1 MVKVYYRRIETID
14 DETKKYILSKLSKK
28 ALIRLQQKNNPHLYN
43 ASLCA
48 LSLLNK
54 EQMADLDYTEA
65 GRPFFSTMDADIS
78 ISHSNDLVAV
88 AVSDSKENRVGVDVE
103 PISEQNTDTL
113 KRFAERFFTEDEM
126 ISFSSGTTLT
136 EIWTKKEALFKRLKN
151 FHGILLN
158 LDSSHP
164 EDFDAFFTTINIDAS
179 ILTLCASTGEK
190 IDFIK
195 K

>member
-88 AVSDSKENRVGVDVE
+88 AISESNEHRVGVDIE
-103 PISEQNTDTL
+103 PISEKDPDTL

-151 FHGILLN
+151 PHGILVN
-158 LDSSHP
+158 LDSTHP
-164 EDFDAFFTTINIDAS
+164 ESLGAFFAMLNIDNS
-179 ILTLCASTGEK
+179 ILTVCASTGEK